1 MTINGVDLS
10 ALSASQQAALLS
22 AIKTAVANTTGL
34 SEAYISTAVLPQ
46 ISSSAVPMKLRTAVS
61 SKAISVSFSV
71 YTPTAVLMNALGT
84 ASTTSTALGAA
95 FASQLF
101 AGSGSNFTSTLQTA
115 MSQSTMLSPIASG
128 VSVTSPPTVVVRSDS
143 PTSMPTE
150 APSPQP
156 TVHYSSSGLSTGAII
171 GIAVGGGV
179 GVIVMVVLGIF
190 VVKRRCVPVDA
201 TVADGKQVA
210 VEQVAAGQVAVE
222 QAVVLYGDNKDGY
235 FL

>member
-1 MTINGVDLS
+1 
-10 ALSASQQAALLS
+10 
-22 AIKTAVANTTGL
+22 
-34 SEAYISTAVLPQ
+34 
-46 ISSSAVPMKLRTAVS
+46 
-61 SKAISVSFSV
+61 
-71 YTPTAVLMNALGT
+71 
-84 ASTTSTALGAA
+84 
-95 FASQLF
+95 
-101 AGSGSNFTSTLQTA
+101 
-115 MSQSTMLSPIASG
+115 
-128 VSVTSPPTVVVRSDS
+128 
-143 PTSMPTE
+143 MPTE